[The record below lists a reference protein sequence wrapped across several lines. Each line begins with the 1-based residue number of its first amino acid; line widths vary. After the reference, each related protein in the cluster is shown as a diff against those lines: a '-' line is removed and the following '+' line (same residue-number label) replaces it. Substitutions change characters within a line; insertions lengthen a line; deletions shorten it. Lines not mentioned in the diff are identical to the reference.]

1 MTLGITV
8 SGGTSGETLGGSVS
22 IGEAGSVQVI
32 TIRSGDLDGT
42 DLVGTVPDGGLVG
55 GLVGGL
61 DGDLA
66 GTGHIIRE
74 AVIIGTAATSSTE
87 DATILEV
94 LAG

>member
-55 GLVGGL
+55 GL